1 MKPLTDRVAYHT
13 MKGRRASNQDAVVVG
28 MMADGRG
35 MAAVADGMGGRL
47 GGDVASRRALE
58 VVAERLGAGEGVTH
72 AIREANRT
80 IFAESGA
87 DPELH
92 GMGTTV
98 VALVQDGEEYHI
110 ANVGDSRA
118 YRLSGS
124 GITRVTA
131 DHSFTAE
138 AVEAGDMTPEDAVH
152 SPWANALT
160 RAIGTDEDVEVDL
173 FGPFDARESHAI
185 LLCSDGFH
193 KPLSDEGILTSVL
206 GCDPLDS
213 AEELTDIALRAGSD
227 DNITIA
233 LVSFGDGSWR
243 DEAVRARLDTW
254 EMDDAPTVEFEN
266 EADDW
271 LDAGPDASE
280 TLAPPVDA
288 EEDEERPPPEW
299 IMPDEDDSKDGAETR
314 YRDIA
319 SGSIFEGLAPIGAG
333 EGEEGVEILARVHR
347 AMAGHEARDMDN
359 AEGEDPVEDGPRADA
374 QRPVARSEASVPQ
387 EKEEESREGGSEGR
401 DVADGSEPAGE
412 GRGDDEEAGAG
423 GAAESP
429 DPLPGGMPLGVA
441 MGSATK
447 AARSGSR
454 RRRRTRGFDL
464 VVSPA
469 KPQRR
474 FKPKGFVTPVALLAA
489 IGAVVALLIRFL

>member
-1 MKPLTDRVAYHT
+1 MRPLTDRVAYHT

-58 VVAERLGAGEGVTH
+58 VVVERLGAGEGVTK
-72 AIREANRT
+72 AIRAANRT
-80 IFAESGA
+80 VFAESGA

-118 YRLSGS
+118 YRLSGD
-124 GITRVTA
+124 GISRVTA

-160 RAIGTDEDVEVDL
+160 RAIGTDEDVEVDV

-206 GCDPLDS
+206 GCDPLGA

-243 DEAVRARLDTW
+243 DAAVRARQDTW
-254 EMDDAPTVEFEN
+254 EMDDAPTVEFQN
-266 EADDW
+266 ECDGD
-271 LDAGPDASE
+271 LEASKGSAEE
-280 TLAPPVDA
+280 TLASDLQDEAPP
-288 EEDEERPPPEW
+288 EGRSPEW
-299 IMPDEDDSKDGAETR
+299 ILPEPDDPGEKPEAGHKD
-314 YRDIA
+314 I
-319 SGSIFEGLAPIGAG
+319 SGSIHEGLAP
-333 EGEEGVEILARVHR
+333 LSR
-347 AMAGHEARDMDN
+347 AMA
-359 AEGEDPVEDGPRADA
+359 AEGSAIEVLAQLHDVPEGTAETEGAGHGDVGAETLEGP
-374 QRPVARSEASVPQ
+374 
-387 EKEEESREGGSEGR
+387 GSEVGSQTSI
-401 DVADGSEPAGE
+401 DASSDFAGNDLEGLDEEVAGEVTGDPDPPEITEAIAVSEPPASAG
-412 GRGDDEEAGAG
+412 
-423 GAAESP
+423 SN
-429 DPLPGGMPLGVA
+429 
-441 MGSATK
+441 
-447 AARSGSR
+447 ARPQSKR
-454 RRRRTRGFDL
+454 RRSVGGFDL
-464 VVSPA
+464 MVSPA

-474 FKPKGFVTPVALLAA
+474 FKSRSFFTPVALLAA
-489 IGAVVALLIRFL
+489 IGVVVALLIRFL

>member
-28 MMADGRG
+28 MMADGRAV
-35 MAAVADGMGGRL
+35 AAVADGMGGRL

-58 VVAERLGAGEGVTH
+58 VVVERLGAGEGLTEAVK
-72 AIREANRT
+72 EANR
-80 IFAESGA
+80 IVFAESGA

-98 VALVQDGEEYHI
+98 VALVQKGEEYHI

-118 YRLSGS
+118 YRLSGE
-124 GITRVTA
+124 GIAQVTA

-160 RAIGTDEDVEVDL
+160 RAIGTDEDVEVDV

-193 KPLSDEGILTSVL
+193 KPLSDDGILTSVL
-206 GCDPLDS
+206 GCDAQDA

-233 LVSFGDGSWR
+233 LVSFGDRSWR
-243 DEAVRARLDTW
+243 DDAIRARQDEW
-254 EMDDAPTVEFEN
+254 EADDAPTVEFEN
-266 EADDW
+266 
-271 LDAGPDASE
+271 
-280 TLAPPVDA
+280 DA
-288 EEDEERPPPEW
+288 EGWAEVEEMPTASLKSTGDTRDDERPPPEW
-299 IMPDEDDSKDGAETR
+299 ILPDEDDLAEGPSGDGVN
-314 YRDIA
+314 
-319 SGSIFEGLAPIGAG
+319 SGLIREGLAPMGAVEATEVSTLEALSRFG
-333 EGEEGVEILARVHR
+333 AEDPIDEEGLTDEPVMEVGTPLVGDEESSEVPAR
-347 AMAGHEARDMDN
+347 
-359 AEGEDPVEDGPRADA
+359 AEDTAQADDAFEVEDAAEVEDAVEVAVEAVDPADA
-374 QRPVARSEASVPQ
+374 EFAPESVPGAAPSEPVPGAAAPDKTRTARS
-387 EKEEESREGGSEGR
+387 
-401 DVADGSEPAGE
+401 
-412 GRGDDEEAGAG
+412 
-423 GAAESP
+423 
-429 DPLPGGMPLGVA
+429 
-441 MGSATK
+441 
-447 AARSGSR
+447 RSKR
-454 RRRRTRGFDL
+454 RRGSGGFDL

-474 FKPKGFVTPVALLAA
+474 FQSRGILTPMALLLA
-489 IGAVVALLIRFL
+489 IGAVVAVLIRFL